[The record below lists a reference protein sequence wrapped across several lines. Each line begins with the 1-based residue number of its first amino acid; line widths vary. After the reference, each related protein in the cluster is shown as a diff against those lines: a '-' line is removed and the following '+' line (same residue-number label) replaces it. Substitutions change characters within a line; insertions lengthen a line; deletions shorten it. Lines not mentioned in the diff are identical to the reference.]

1 MLRIIT
7 VFAVLTLLAGAY
19 GFGWI
24 TGERSGPG
32 RAVFWIFAG
41 LLALLILRAVT
52 SRRGEL

>member
-1 MLRIIT
+1 MLRIII
-7 VFAVLTLLAGAY
+7 VFALLTLLAGAI

-24 TGERSGPG
+24 VERNGVG

-41 LLALLILRAVT
+41 LLAALILRAAT